1 MVDASSGTLAKTD
14 VHLITTG
21 ASSEKKICSGA
32 TKRTEVEPA
41 SGEAAA
47 GACIDNA
54 GDAAISPSTDT
65 RATSSEKLLSTV
77 PQVQAFGGKEDIFKN
92 MEKEI
97 EELHRLAD
105 EEKEESLADQTEA
118 IKKLLGSMKITE
130 DALFEMCTTELGINP
145 NELDTIIDTD
155 PTAED
160 RGFIEEKASGL

>member
-1 MVDASSGTLAKTD
+1 
-14 VHLITTG
+14 
-21 ASSEKKICSGA
+21 
-32 TKRTEVEPA
+32 
-41 SGEAAA
+41 
-47 GACIDNA
+47 
-54 GDAAISPSTDT
+54 
-65 RATSSEKLLSTV
+65 
-77 PQVQAFGGKEDIFKN
+77 